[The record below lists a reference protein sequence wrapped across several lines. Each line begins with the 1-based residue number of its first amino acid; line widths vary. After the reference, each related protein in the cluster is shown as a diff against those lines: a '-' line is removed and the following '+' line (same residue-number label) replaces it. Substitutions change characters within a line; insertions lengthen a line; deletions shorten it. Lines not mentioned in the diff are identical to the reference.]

1 MNSLAQKTLREQINS
16 TTPTAPLRVLML
28 GPALEVRGGISSV
41 ERTLIGAL
49 PSHITV
55 RHVATM
61 REGSKAAKLGA
72 FLRALADTWG
82 STACKSKPDIVH
94 IHFASRASSV
104 RKMALA
110 RLALARG
117 CRVVMH
123 AHGGGYAEYWASL
136 SPGKKRTKLDIFKKC
151 SALIVLGEGWREFFA
166 GIGVP
171 EERIVVLPNPVAL
184 PAVLPARLG
193 TSPVTF
199 VYLGLVSQAKGAFDL
214 VEAVARMTAE
224 ARSRMRLV
232 MAGNGELE
240 ALKKRIF
247 HLGVARNVE
256 VHSWLPPAE
265 RDALLASAEAFVLP
279 SHQEGLP
286 MALLEAMAW
295 GLAPIATPVGAIPE
309 VLEHERNGLL
319 TPPRDIDALARSL
332 ERLLDRELRA
342 ELARAARRRV
352 EPLAVERYT
361 ERLVRLY
368 EAVACTSSL

>member
-1 MNSLAQKTLREQINS
+1 MGLPEKKSVQKSE
-16 TTPTAPLRVLML
+16 PAPLRVLML
-28 GPALEVRGGISSV
+28 GPALEVRGGISAV
-41 ERTLIGAL
+41 ERTMIGGL
-49 PSHITV
+49 PAHVSL

-61 REGSKAAKLGA
+61 REGSKAAKLGV

-82 STACKSKPDIVH
+82 STAHKTRPDVVH

-117 CRVVMH
+117 CRVVMP
-123 AHGGGYAEYWASL
+123 AHGGGYAEYWSSL
-136 SPGKKRTKLDIFKKC
+136 SPAKRRAKLDIFKRC
-151 SALIVLGEGWREFFA
+151 SALIVLGEGWRKFFA

-184 PAVLPARLG
+184 PAALPARLG
-193 TSPVTF
+193 APPVTF

-214 VEAVARMTAE
+214 VEAVARMAPE
-224 ARSRMRLV
+224 VRSRLRV
-232 MAGNGELE
+232 VIAGNGELDE
-240 ALKKRIF
+240 LRLKIRQAELEKII
-247 HLGVARNVE
+247 E
-256 VHSWLPPAE
+256 VRPWLAPAE

-295 GLAPIATPVGAIPE
+295 GLAPLATPVGAIPE

-319 TPPRDIDALARSL
+319 TPPGDIDALARSL

-342 ELARAARRRV
+342 GLARAARRRV
-352 EPLAVERYT
+352 EPLAAERYA

-368 EAVACTSSL
+368 EALACTSSP

>member
-1 MNSLAQKTLREQINS
+1 MGFPEKIAAQKAE
-16 TTPTAPLRVLML
+16 PAPLRVLML
-28 GPALEVRGGISSV
+28 GPALEVRGGISAV

-49 PSHITV
+49 PRHVTV

-72 FLRALADTWG
+72 FVRALGATWKG
-82 STACKSKPDIVH
+82 TGRAEQPDVVH

-123 AHGGGYAEYWASL
+123 AHGGGYADYWKSAL
-136 SPGKKRTKLDIFKKC
+136 PFQKRHIVETLGRA
-151 SALIVLGEGWREFFA
+151 SALIVLGEGWRRFFA

-171 EERIVVLPNPVAL
+171 EERIVVLPNPVEL
-184 PAVLPARLG
+184 PAALPARLG
-193 TSPVTF
+193 ASPVTF
-199 VYLGLVSQAKGAFDL
+199 VYLGLVSEAKGAFDL
-214 VEAVARMTAE
+214 VEAVARMSAE
-224 ARSRMRLV
+224 ARSRLRLV

-240 ALKKRIF
+240 RLKKRISV
-247 HLGVARNVE
+247 LGIAGSVE
-256 VHSWLPPAE
+256 VRPWLAPAE

-279 SHQEGLP
+279 SYTEGLP

-295 GLAPIATPVGAIPE
+295 GLAPLATPVGAIPE

-319 TPPRDIDALARSL
+319 APPGDVGALARAL
-332 ERLLDRELRA
+332 ERLLERELRA
-342 ELARAARRRV
+342 ALGRAARRRV
-352 EPLAVERYT
+352 EPLAVERYA

>member
-1 MNSLAQKTLREQINS
+1 MAVPKKIPQQRTE
-16 TTPTAPLRVLML
+16 PAPLRVLML
-28 GPALEVRGGISSV
+28 GPALEVRGGISAV
-41 ERTLIGAL
+41 ERALIGAL
-49 PSHITV
+49 PRHVTV

-72 FLRALADTWG
+72 FVRALAATWQG
-82 STACKSKPDIVH
+82 TGRAERPDVVH

-123 AHGGGYAEYWASL
+123 AHGGGYAEYWQSL
-136 SPGKKRTKLDIFKKC
+136 SPRKKSSNLKILK
-151 SALIVLGEGWREFFA
+151 SANALIVLGEGWRRFFA

-184 PAVLPARLG
+184 PAALPARLG
-193 TSPVTF
+193 ASPVTF
-199 VYLGLVSQAKGAFDL
+199 VYLGLVSEAKGAFDL
-214 VEAVARMTAE
+214 VEAVARMNAD
-224 ARSRMRLV
+224 ARSRIRLV

-240 ALKKRIF
+240 GLKKRISR
-247 HLGVARNVE
+247 HGIAGSVE
-256 VHSWLPPAE
+256 VRPWLSAPE

-279 SHQEGLP
+279 SYTEGLP

-295 GLAPIATPVGAIPE
+295 GLAPLATPVGAIPE

-319 TPPRDIDALARSL
+319 TPPGDVEALSRAL

-342 ELARAARRRV
+342 ALGRAARRRV
-352 EPLAVERYT
+352 EPLAVERYA